1 MFKLNKI
8 FFFIGAFVFWVE
20 GGGEAYSQILF
31 DNTKAEQAGNADW
44 IIDNTF
50 PIPSPSITGITASTS
65 ETYWTGALSTWG
77 VELAKLWKAGVI
89 SLSGNGLETLPSSG
103 RITYG
108 DATNSQDL
116 SRYKVFVVCEPNI
129 LFSSAEKVAIL
140 TFVKNGGGLFMVAD
154 HISSDRNNDGADSL
168 MIWNDLLSNNS
179 VEANPFGISFN
190 SDSTTP
196 TSVSVDGSA
205 GNPITRGDAGI
216 VSTLQYAVGCTM
228 TINDT
233 AKAQA
238 AVWSGSAS
246 TKVMMLYGTYGKGR
260 FVAIGDS
267 SVVEDNT
274 NSGGTTYD
282 GWTTPVSN
290 GYAVLNATI
299 WLLENLI
306 PPTVTTS
313 PASSISSSLATLNG
327 SLNPGGLSTMAKF
340 LYGTT
345 TNYGSVTNVSGAFSG
360 TNTTNVSVG
369 LTGLSAGTTYHYA
382 LVATN
387 SGGSVQGVDLS
398 FTTWTALQAWRQQW
412 FGTTNNSGSAADTY
426 VNTGDGFSNL
436 MKYALGLNPLVICS
450 NPIALSFSGGYLTMT
465 VPRSSS
471 STGITYSFES
481 TGNLTSGWSSN
492 SVAIDSN
499 TPTLF
504 KGHDTNPVSV
514 TGRRF
519 MRLKITQP

>member
-1 MFKLNKI
+1 MLKLNRI
-8 FFFIGAFVFWVE
+8 FFLIGTFALGVQ

-31 DNTKAEQAGNADW
+31 DNTKAEQSGNADW

-50 PIPSPSITGITASTS
+50 PIPSPSITGITSSTS

-108 DATNSQDL
+108 DATNLQDL
-116 SRYKVFVVCEPNI
+116 SKYKVFVVCEPNI
-129 LFSSAEKVAIL
+129 LFTAAEKVAIL

-154 HISSDRNNDGADSL
+154 HTASDRNSDGADSL
-168 MIWNDLLSNNS
+168 MIWNDMLSNNT

-196 TSVSVDGSA
+196 SSVSVDGST
-205 GNPITRGDAGI
+205 GNPITRGDAGT
-216 VSTLQYAVGCTM
+216 VSTLQYAVGCTI

-233 AKAQA
+233 TKAHA

-246 TKVMMLYGTYGKGR
+246 TKAMMLYGTYGKGR

-290 GYAVLNATI
+290 GYAALNATI

-313 PASSISSSLATLNG
+313 PASSISSSSANLNG
-327 SLNPGGLSTMAKF
+327 IVNPNGLSTAAKF

-345 TNYGSVTNVSGAFSG
+345 TNYGSVTNVIGTLTG
-360 TNTTNVSVG
+360 TNATNVSVG
-369 LTGLSAGTTYHYA
+369 LTNLVAGTTYHYA
-382 LVATN
+382 LAATN
-387 SGGSVQGVDLS
+387 AGGSAQGADQS

-412 FGTTNNSGSAADTY
+412 FGTTSNSGSAADTY
-426 VNTGDGFSNL
+426 VASGDGLANL
-436 MKYALGLNPLVICS
+436 IKYGLGLNPLVAS
-450 NPIALSFSGGYLTMT
+450 PSPIAFSLAGGYLTMT

-471 STGITYSFES
+471 ATGISYFLES
-481 TGNLTSGWSSN
+481 TDNLAGGWSTS
-492 SVAIDSN
+492 SVVIDVNTLTLLQGHDSN
-499 TPTLF
+499 PLSGT
-504 KGHDTNPVSV
+504 S
-514 TGRRF
+514 RRF
-519 MRLKITQP
+519 MRLRMTQP

>member
-1 MFKLNKI
+1 MLKLNRFI
-8 FFFIGAFVFWVE
+8 FLIGAFVLGVQ
-20 GGGEAYSQILF
+20 GVGDAYSQILF

-44 IIDNTF
+44 IIDSTF
-50 PIPSPSITGITASTS
+50 PVPSPSIAGITSSTS

-108 DATNSQDL
+108 DGTNSQDL
-116 SRYKVFVVCEPNI
+116 SKYKVFVVCEPNI
-129 LFSSAEKVAIL
+129 LFTAAEKVAIL
-140 TFVKNGGGLFMVAD
+140 NFVKNGGGLFMVAD
-154 HISSDRNNDGADSL
+154 HTVSDRNNDGEDSL
-168 MIWNDLLSNNS
+168 MIWNDLLSNNT
-179 VEANPFGISFN
+179 VETNPFGISFN

-196 TSVSVDGSA
+196 SSVSVDGST
-205 GNPITRGDAGI
+205 GNPITRGYAGT
-216 VSTLQYAVGCTM
+216 VSTLQYATGCTM

-233 AKAQA
+233 AKAHA
-238 AVWSGSAS
+238 AVWSGSPS

-290 GYAVLNATI
+290 GYAALNATI

-306 PPTVTTS
+306 PPAATTS
-313 PASSISSSLATLNG
+313 PASSISSSSATLNG
-327 SLNPGGLSTMAKF
+327 IVNPNGLSTTTKF

-345 TNYGSVTNVSGAFSG
+345 TNYGSVTNVSGTLSG
-360 TNTTNVSVG
+360 TNSTNVSVG
-369 LTGLSAGTTYHYA
+369 LTGLSAGTTYHYV

-387 SGGSVQGVDLS
+387 SGGGAQGADLT

-426 VNTGDGFSNL
+426 VNTGDGLSNL
-436 MKYALGLNPLVICS
+436 MKYALGLNPLVVS
-450 NPIALSFSGGYLTMT
+450 TNPITFNLSGDCLTMT
-465 VPRSSS
+465 VPRSSIS
-471 STGITYSFES
+471 AGITYTLES
-481 TGNLTSGWSSN
+481 TGNLANGWNSS
-492 SVAIDSN
+492 SVIIDLN
-499 TPTLF
+499 TPTLL
-504 KGHDTNPVSV
+504 KGHDTNPVSG
-514 TGRRF
+514 TERRF
-519 MRLKITQP
+519 MRLKVTQP